1 MIINLSGARFILRYR
16 LGSKVSVAF
25 SREKEIIDFLTLKK
39 LPSLHILSGRTSSGI
54 FLYIFLVCAR

>member
-25 SREKEIIDFLTLKK
+25 FREKEIIDFLTLKK
-39 LPSLHILSGRTSSGI
+39 LPSLHILSGRISSGI
-54 FLYIFLVCAR
+54 FF